1 MCGLLKNGKRPLVI
15 AGPCSAE
22 SREQLLDTC
31 ERLARLGRVD
41 VLRAGL
47 WKPRTRPDSF
57 EGVGDCGL
65 KWLAE
70 ARARTGLPVVTEVAS
85 ARHVEGVVRHAL
97 DGVWVGA
104 RTTVNPFLVQEI
116 ADAVAESDLWVLIKN
131 PMHADV
137 ELWAG
142 AVERFLKAGVAAE
155 RIGLVHR
162 GFSTSNHWRYRND
175 PMWHLAFDMRRRFP
189 SLPLIC
195 DPSHICGCRDLLT
208 EVAQQAAN
216 LNFDGLIIESHC
228 RPDAAWSDAR
238 QQITPERLG
247 ELLEALSWRSEC
259 SHDAEYVRTL
269 AACRSEI
276 DQLDAEI
283 FELLSR
289 RMHVADRIGRVKR
302 ENDVMILQ
310 SERWAEVVER
320 VVARSSEWQLSE
332 EFLRTVLDAIHNE
345 SIEHQGRVM
354 RDCQVSGDLRNLHEQ
369 NEIV

>member
-1 MCGLLKNGKRPLVI
+1 MTPSTLLPSGKRPLII

-22 SREQLLDTC
+22 SREQLFSTC
-31 ERLARLGRVD
+31 EQLARLGCVD
-41 VLRAGL
+41 LLRAGL

-70 ARARTGLPVVTEVAS
+70 AKARTGLPIVTEVAA
-85 ARHVEGVVRHAL
+85 ARHVEGVLRHGL
-97 DGVWVGA
+97 DGVWIGA

-116 ADAVAESDLWVLIKN
+116 ADAVAGSGLWVLIKN
-131 PMHADV
+131 PMHPDI

-142 AVERFLKAGVAAE
+142 AVERFQKAGVPLAQIA
-155 RIGLVHR
+155 LVHR
-162 GFSTSNHWRYRND
+162 GFSTSNHWHLRND

-189 SLPLIC
+189 TLPLLC
-195 DPSHICGCRDLLT
+195 DPSHICGCRELLQ

-228 RPDAAWSDAR
+228 NPDAALSDAR
-238 QQITPERLG
+238 QQITPESLGRLLDG
-247 ELLEALSWRSEC
+247 ITWRSEC
-259 SHDAEYVRTL
+259 SHDAAFVRTL

-283 FELLSR
+283 FDLLSR
-289 RMHVADRIGRVKR
+289 RMRVADRIGRIKR

-310 SERWAEVVER
+310 RERWAEVVER
-320 VVARSSEWQLSE
+320 IVARSDELQLSK

-354 RDCQVSGDLRNLHEQ
+354 SKP
-369 NEIV
+369 

>member
-1 MCGLLKNGKRPLVI
+1 MGC
-15 AGPCSAE
+15 
-22 SREQLLDTC
+22 
-31 ERLARLGRVD
+31 VD
-41 VLRAGL
+41 LLRAGL

-70 ARARTGLPVVTEVAS
+70 AKARTGLPIVTEVAA
-85 ARHVEGVVRHAL
+85 ARHVEGVLRHGL
-97 DGVWVGA
+97 DGVWIGA

-116 ADAVAESDLWVLIKN
+116 ADAVAGSGLWVLIKN
-131 PMHADV
+131 PMHPDI

-142 AVERFLKAGVAAE
+142 AVERFQKAGVPLAQIA
-155 RIGLVHR
+155 LVHR
-162 GFSTSNHWRYRND
+162 GFSTSNHWHLRND

-189 SLPLIC
+189 TLPLLC
-195 DPSHICGCRDLLT
+195 DPSHICGCRELLQ

-228 RPDAAWSDAR
+228 NPDAALSDAR
-238 QQITPERLG
+238 QQITPESLGRLLDG
-247 ELLEALSWRSEC
+247 ITWRSEC
-259 SHDAEYVRTL
+259 SHDAAFVRTL

-283 FELLSR
+283 FDLLSR
-289 RMHVADRIGRVKR
+289 RMRVADRIGRIKR

-310 SERWAEVVER
+310 RERWAEVVER
-320 VVARSSEWQLSE
+320 IVARSDELQLSK

-354 RDCQVSGDLRNLHEQ
+354 SEP
-369 NEIV
+369 

>member
-1 MCGLLKNGKRPLVI
+1 MGC
-15 AGPCSAE
+15 
-22 SREQLLDTC
+22 
-31 ERLARLGRVD
+31 VD
-41 VLRAGL
+41 LLRAGL

-57 EGVGDCGL
+57 EGVGDLGL

-70 ARARTGLPVVTEVAS
+70 AKARTGLPIVTEVAA
-85 ARHVEGVVRHAL
+85 ARHVEGVLRHGL
-97 DGVWVGA
+97 DGVWIGA

-116 ADAVAESDLWVLIKN
+116 ADAVAGSGLWVLIKN
-131 PMHADV
+131 PMHPDI

-142 AVERFLKAGVAAE
+142 AVERFQKAGVPLAQIA
-155 RIGLVHR
+155 LVHR
-162 GFSTSNHWRYRND
+162 GFSTSNHWHLRND

-189 SLPLIC
+189 TLPLLC
-195 DPSHICGCRDLLT
+195 DPSHICGCRELLQ

-228 RPDAAWSDAR
+228 NPDAALSDAR
-238 QQITPERLG
+238 QQITPESLGRLLDG
-247 ELLEALSWRSEC
+247 ITWRSEC
-259 SHDAEYVRTL
+259 SHDAAFVRTL

-283 FELLSR
+283 FDLLSR
-289 RMHVADRIGRVKR
+289 RMRVADRIGRIKR

-310 SERWAEVVER
+310 RERWAEVVER
-320 VVARSSEWQLSE
+320 IVARSDELQLSK

-354 RDCQVSGDLRNLHEQ
+354 SKP
-369 NEIV
+369 